1 MDRKKTIKQREYLMK
16 KYLVLALTLFFFSCG
31 EPQGITL
38 VLDWAVNTNHTG
50 LFVAHEKGYF
60 QRQGLEVNIQAPPEV
75 GADALVISGSAQF
88 GVSYQEG
95 VTLANANG
103 QDLQAIAAI
112 IQHNTSGLAS
122 LASSGIESPADFE
135 GKSYGGWGSPIEE
148 ATIKYLMD
156 QSGADFSTVDM
167 KPVGTM
173 NFFGA
178 MDNGIDFAW
187 IFYGW
192 DGVASELNGRGLNYL
207 ALKDVDPVFDYYTP
221 VLVATPQYLA
231 DNPETAKKFLRAVSE
246 GYAYAMENPEESARI
261 LLQQA
266 SDLDE
271 ELVLASQEF
280 LAQEYQAGAPRWG
293 VMSSERWDRYTAW
306 LLDNGFIE
314 SAPESA
320 DLFTNAF
327 LPQ

>member
-1 MDRKKTIKQREYLMK
+1 
-16 KYLVLALTLFFFSCG
+16 
-31 EPQGITL
+31 
-38 VLDWAVNTNHTG
+38 
-50 LFVAHEKGYF
+50 VAQEMGYF
-60 QRQGLEVNIQAPPEV
+60 QRQGLEVNIKAPPEV

-192 DGVASELNGRGLNYL
+192 DGVAGELSGRELNYL
-207 ALKDVDPVFDYYTP
+207 SLADVAPVFDYYTP
-221 VLVATPQYLA
+221 VLAAKASYLE
-231 DNPETAKKFLRAVSE
+231 DNPDVAKSFLRAVSA
-246 GYAYAMENPEESARI
+246 GYQYAISNPEESAGI
-261 LLQQA
+261 LSSAA
-266 SDLDE
+266 SDLDKE
-271 ELVLASQEF
+271 MVVASQKY
-280 LAQEYQAGAPRWG
+280 LAGQYQADASQWG
-293 VMSSERWDRYTAW
+293 IMDSSRWDRYTGW

-314 SAPESA
+314 TAPASQVM
-320 DLFTNAF
+320 FTNEF
-327 LPQ
+327 LP